1 MEKFTLTYEANILEN
16 DQINIKV
23 YPAIPEI
30 SKYICSYKTISSTE
44 DLLSFVADLI
54 VEMTPI
60 LFADFQAMSN
70 VPLSVREQ
78 FEL

>member
-1 MEKFTLTYEANILEN
+1 MEKFTLTYETTMLE
-16 DQINIKV
+16 DGQVNIKV

-30 SKYICSYKTISSTE
+30 SKYICSYETISTKQ

-54 VEMTPI
+54 VEMTPL
-60 LFADFQAMSN
+60 LFADFQLMEN
-70 VPLSVREQ
+70 VPLDVRNQ

>member
-1 MEKFTLTYEANILEN
+1 MEKFTLTYEAIVL
-16 DQINIKV
+16 DDGQVNIKV

-30 SKYICSYKTISSTE
+30 SKYICSYETISTKQ

-54 VEMTPI
+54 VEMTPL
-60 LFADFQAMSN
+60 LFVDFQLMEN
-70 VPLSVREQ
+70 VPLALKEQ

>member
-1 MEKFTLTYEANILEN
+1 MEKFTLTYEAIAT
-16 DQINIKV
+16 DDSQINVKV

-30 SKYICSYKTISSTE
+30 SKYICSYRTISTKQ

-54 VEMTPI
+54 VEMTPL
-60 LFADFQAMSN
+60 LFADFQLMEN
-70 VPLSVREQ
+70 VPLTVRNQ

>member
-30 SKYICSYKTISSTE
+30 SKYICSYKTISSTQ
-44 DLLSFVADLI
+44 DFLSFVADLI
-54 VEMTPI
+54 VEMTPL
-60 LFADFQAMSN
+60 LFADFQEMEN
-70 VPLSVREQ
+70 IPLELRNQ

>member
-1 MEKFTLTYEANILEN
+1 MEKFTLTYETNILEN

-30 SKYICSYKTISSTE
+30 SKYICSYKTISSTQ

-54 VEMTPI
+54 VEMTPL
-60 LFADFQAMSN
+60 LFADFQLMEN
-70 VPLSVREQ
+70 VPLEIRNQ

>member
-1 MEKFTLTYEANILEN
+1 MEKFTLTYEAVAS
-16 DQINIKV
+16 DDGQINIKV

-30 SKYICSYKTISSTE
+30 SKYICSYRTISTKQ

-54 VEMTPI
+54 VEMTPL
-60 LFADFQAMSN
+60 LFADFQLMEN
-70 VPLSVREQ
+70 IPLDVRNQ

>member
-30 SKYICSYKTISSTE
+30 SKYICSYKTISSTQ

-54 VEMTPI
+54 VEMTPL
-60 LFADFQAMSN
+60 LFADFQLMEN
-70 VPLSVREQ
+70 VPLDVRNQ

>member
-30 SKYICSYKTISSTE
+30 SKYICSYKTISSTQ

-54 VEMTPI
+54 VEMTPF
-60 LFADFQAMSN
+60 LFADFQEMEN
-70 VPLSVREQ
+70 IPLELRNQ

>member
-30 SKYICSYKTISSTE
+30 SKYICSYKTISSTQ

-54 VEMTPI
+54 VEMTPL
-60 LFADFQAMSN
+60 LFADFQEMEN
-70 VPLSVREQ
+70 IPLELRNQ